1 MRLGIDASNIR
12 GGGGLTHL
20 RQMLAAAD
28 PPAHGFEQVVVW
40 APQSTL
46 EQLKNQPW
54 LLKRHD
60 RALESHYLL
69 RAWWQSTRLGVLARH
84 EGCDLLFVPG
94 GPFATEFR
102 PVVTMSRN
110 LLPFEWRELRRYGCS
125 STTLRLLLL
134 RGSLTRSFRRASG
147 TIFLTRYAQ
156 QAVRAVA
163 GTLPAA
169 SRIVPHG
176 VDARFF
182 QPEHAREVRP
192 VGSLADPL
200 RIIYVS
206 IIDLYKHQW
215 HVATAV
221 ARLRS
226 EGHPV
231 SLTLIGPAYRPAMR
245 RLRATLTRLDPHGE
259 FLRYAGPVS
268 YAELPAYYAG
278 ADVCVFA
285 SSCENMPNILLE
297 GMAAALPIA
306 SSNRSAMPE
315 VLDSAGVY
323 FDPEDANSI
332 ADALR
337 ELVSSPQLRLRQ
349 GRAAEER
356 ARLFSWT
363 RCARDTFDFL
373 ASVAAGRNTTTLPIS
388 A

>member
-147 TIFLTRYAQ
+147 TEGDLSHQFKSLVTYDLPFGQGR
-156 QAVRAVA
+156 RWG
-163 GTLPAA
+163 GT
-169 SRIVPHG
+169 
-176 VDARFF
+176 
-182 QPEHAREVRP
+182 
-192 VGSLADPL
+192 
-200 RIIYVS
+200 
-206 IIDLYKHQW
+206 
-215 HVATAV
+215 
-221 ARLRS
+221 
-226 EGHPV
+226 
-231 SLTLIGPAYRPAMR
+231 
-245 RLRATLTRLDPHGE
+245 
-259 FLRYAGPVS
+259 
-268 YAELPAYYAG
+268 
-278 ADVCVFA
+278 
-285 SSCENMPNILLE
+285 
-297 GMAAALPIA
+297 
-306 SSNRSAMPE
+306 
-315 VLDSAGVY
+315 
-323 FDPEDANSI
+323 AN
-332 ADALR
+332 ACCC
-337 ELVSSPQLRLRQ
+337 SSPGSKLRRCW
-349 GRAAEER
+349 RA
-356 ARLFSWT
+356 
-363 RCARDTFDFL
+363 
-373 ASVAAGRNTTTLPIS
+373 
-388 A
+388 